1 MAKEKFIKILLAED
15 DKNLAFILRSFLATK
30 GCVTIVCNN
39 GSEALNVYEREDI
52 DFIILDVMLPEI
64 DGYIIAEEIR
74 KIDKDIPIMFLTAKT
89 MRADVSRGFAV
100 GADDYVLKPFS
111 MDELFERIMA
121 VSRRTIFR
129 SKDDYVFYLGTYIF
143 DTIRHVLVRNGVEK
157 KLTTREMDLLYLF
170 CENMNRVVRRSVA
183 LQRVWRKENYFN
195 ARNMD
200 VYITKIRRLLK
211 DDPNVE
217 LQNIHGVGYKLVV
230 KRSS

>member
-1 MAKEKFIKILLAED
+1 MAMEKLIKILLAED
-15 DKNLAFILRSFLATK
+15 DRNLAFILRSFLSTK

-39 GSEALNVYEREDI
+39 GSEVLNIYEREDI

-74 KIDKDIPIMFLTAKT
+74 KVDKDIPIMFLTAKT

-111 MDELFERIMA
+111 MDELYERIRA
-121 VSRRTIFR
+121 ISRRTIFR
-129 SKDDYVFYLGTYIF
+129 SKNEHIFHLGTYTF

-230 KRSS
+230 KKS

>member
-1 MAKEKFIKILLAED
+1 MERLIKILLAED
-15 DKNLAFILRSFLATK
+15 DKNLALILKSYLTAK
-30 GCVTIVCNN
+30 GCPTVVFHN
-39 GSEALNVYEREDI
+39 GSEVLKSFERENF
-52 DFIILDVMLPEI
+52 DFIILDVILPEL
-64 DGYIIAEEIR
+64 DGYLVAEEIR
-74 KIDKDIPIMFLTAKT
+74 RIDKNIPIMFLTAKS
-89 MRADVSRGFAV
+89 MRSEVSRGFEV

-111 MDELFERIMA
+111 MDELYERIRA

-129 SKDDYVFYLGTYIF
+129 SKNEHVFSLGTYTF

-157 KLTTREMDLLYLF
+157 KLTTRELDLLYLF

-200 VYITKIRRLLK
+200 VYITKIRRHLK

-230 KRSS
+230 KQP

>member
-1 MAKEKFIKILLAED
+1 MEKLIKILLAED
-15 DKNLAFILRSFLATK
+15 DKNLALILKSYLTAK
-30 GCVTIVCNN
+30 GCPTVVYHN
-39 GSEALNVYEREDI
+39 GLDVLKSFDREDF
-52 DFIILDVMLPEI
+52 DFIILDVMLPEA
-64 DGYIIAEEIR
+64 DGYSIAEEIR
-74 KIDKDIPIMFLTAKT
+74 KIDKDIPIMFLTAKST
-89 MRADVSRGFAV
+89 RSDVSRGFAV

-111 MDELFERIMA
+111 MDELFERIRA

-129 SKDDYVFYLGTYIF
+129 SKNEHVFSLGTYTF

-230 KRSS
+230 KKS

>member
-1 MAKEKFIKILLAED
+1 MERLIKILLAED
-15 DKNLAFILRSFLATK
+15 DKNLALILKSYLTAK
-30 GCVTIVCNN
+30 GCPTVVFHN
-39 GSEALNVYEREDI
+39 GSEVLKSFERENF
-52 DFIILDVMLPEI
+52 DFIILDVILPEL
-64 DGYIIAEEIR
+64 DGYLVAEEIR
-74 KIDKDIPIMFLTAKT
+74 RIDKNIPIMFLTAKS
-89 MRADVSRGFAV
+89 MRSEVSRGFEV

-111 MDELFERIMA
+111 MDELYERIRA

-129 SKDDYVFYLGTYIF
+129 SKNEHVFSLGTYTF

-157 KLTTREMDLLYLF
+157 RLTTRELDLLYLF

-200 VYITKIRRLLK
+200 VYITKIRRHLK

-230 KRSS
+230 KQP

>member
-1 MAKEKFIKILLAED
+1 MEKLIKILLAED
-15 DKNLAFILRSFLATK
+15 DKNLALILKSYLTAK
-30 GCVTIVCNN
+30 GCPTVVFHN
-39 GSEALNVYEREDI
+39 GSEVLKSFERENF
-52 DFIILDVMLPEI
+52 DFIILDVMLPEL
-64 DGYIIAEEIR
+64 DGYLVAEEIR
-74 KIDKDIPIMFLTAKT
+74 RIDKNIPIMFLTAKS
-89 MRADVSRGFAV
+89 MRSEVSRGFEV

-111 MDELFERIMA
+111 MDELYERIRA

-129 SKDDYVFYLGTYIF
+129 SKNEHVFSLGTYTF

-157 KLTTREMDLLYLF
+157 KLTTRELDLLYLF

-200 VYITKIRRLLK
+200 VYITKIRRHLK

-230 KRSS
+230 KQP